1 MKEHSMT
8 WNDEG
13 AQTLTMQQRILATM
27 QQRILALSDEQRIS
41 MLGFLY
47 GTSLGSTEATQD
59 YLDALAYAESTER

>member
-8 WNDEG
+8 WNDEVER
-13 AQTLTMQQRILATM
+13 TLTMQQRILAI